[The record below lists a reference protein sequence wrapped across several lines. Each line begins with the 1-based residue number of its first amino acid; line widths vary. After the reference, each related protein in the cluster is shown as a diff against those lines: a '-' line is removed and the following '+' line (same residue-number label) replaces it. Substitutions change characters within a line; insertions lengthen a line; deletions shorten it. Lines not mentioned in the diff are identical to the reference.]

1 MEQGRRADD
10 ARHNI
15 SVETHIAVVT
25 AAQKLRDEHQR
36 AIGRADILQAVAF
49 RSAPEEVKAAHLAV
63 GRLDIAVKTLVALLA
78 EYGTNPI
85 GGAW

>member
-1 MEQGRRADD
+1 MEHERRADD

-15 SVETHIAVVT
+15 SVETHIAVVS

-36 AIGRADILQAVAF
+36 ALGRAEILQAVAAK
-49 RSAPEEVKAAHLAV
+49 SAPEEVRAAHLAV

>member
-1 MEQGRRADD
+1 MVNERRADD

-15 SVETHIAVVT
+15 SVDTHIAVAT
-25 AAQKLRDEHQR
+25 AAQKLRDEHHR
-36 AIGRADILQAVAF
+36 ALGRADILQAVAF

-63 GRLDIAVKTLVALLA
+63 ERLDLAVRTLAALLE

>member
-1 MEQGRRADD
+1 MEQERGADD

-36 AIGRADILQAVAF
+36 ALGRADILQAVAF

-63 GRLDIAVKTLVALLA
+63 ERLDVAIKVLADLLA

>member
-1 MEQGRRADD
+1 MDNERRADD

-15 SVETHIAVVT
+15 SVETHIAVVS

-36 AIGRADILQAVAF
+36 ALGRADILQAVAF

-63 GRLDIAVKTLVALLA
+63 ERLNVAVKVLADLLA

>member
-1 MEQGRRADD
+1 MEQERRDD

-15 SVETHIAVVT
+15 SVDTHIAVVT

-36 AIGRADILQAVAF
+36 ALGRADILQAVAF

-63 GRLDIAVKTLVALLA
+63 ERLNVAIKVLSDLLA

>member
-1 MEQGRRADD
+1 MAHERRTDD
-10 ARHNI
+10 ARHSI
-15 SVETHIAVVT
+15 SIETHIAVVT
-25 AAQKLRDEHQR
+25 AAHRLRDEHQR
-36 AIGRADILQAVAF
+36 AFGRAEILEAVAAK
-49 RSAPEEVKAAHLAV
+49 SAPEEVRAAHLAV